1 MKTLRTVNVLALG
14 SGTAQEL
21 IASPATK
28 EGKEA
33 AAKLFAKHAR
43 SINEELTKEDL
54 QDALETGSYDD
65 RNGQEVLL

>member
-28 EGKEA
+28 E
-33 AAKLFAKHAR
+33 
-43 SINEELTKEDL
+43 DL